1 MLRTVALVF
10 RNEFRLLVRDRAA
23 LFMLFLAPIVII
35 AVAGFSLGA
44 MYGAPSR
51 RVYVIPVV
59 NQDHGAIAR
68 ALMRG
73 LSHRSALRLS
83 EQPDLASALSFVTRR
98 DDAPMAIVIAA
109 GTTAAFESGKTA
121 LVSVYIDPVKRIQ
134 ASAIEL
140 QLNRLSRQIAATA
153 QRRAQQALAKRTA
166 ALRVQLD
173 RLVARTRAIQS
184 EFAEFERSLKRS
196 RAELAS
202 AMARRIR
209 ARMETL
215 RENLQAAIERAA
227 SAQKVRVLGE
237 LARKQA
243 AIAATL
249 TYLEQLQSSEREFE
263 RWFASLKTMAGSHA
277 SEIPPPPRFPAP
289 PSEKVLAELS
299 RPLSVPIRTP
309 AIPALEPAFDP
320 GELPPVSVPAIPR
333 LSLDVGRLLPAET
346 PVLPGQ
352 LGWRERSLAG
362 SSAAVN
368 SFDQYVPGFGVTFLL
383 LDVVWGVSVGL
394 IDERDWG
401 TLERLRASGASPA
414 GMMVGKLSSR
424 FVVGFIQMAVLFAVG
439 WVLFGVELG
448 RSPAML
454 LLPTAAIAFA
464 AAAFGLVI
472 ACITQTR
479 DSVLPIGAVAAM
491 SMSAI
496 GGCWWPLGFEPQ
508 WMRAIAQWMP
518 TTWTMQAY
526 NDLMIRG
533 LAPSSAVIPAA
544 ATFALGTLFLLIGIL
559 GSARIY
565 K

>member
-1 MLRTVALVF
+1 MLRTVAFVF
-10 RNEFRLLVRDRAA
+10 RNEFRLFVRDRAA

-51 RVYVIPVV
+51 RVYVIPLV
-59 NQDHGAIAR
+59 NHDHGAIA
-68 ALMRG
+68 AAIVRG
-73 LSHRSALRLS
+73 LSHRGALRLS
-83 EQPDLASALSFVTRR
+83 EQPDLDSSLSFVARR
-98 DDAPMAIVIAA
+98 DDAPMAIVIPA

-121 LVSVYIDPVKRIQ
+121 LVRVYIDPVKRIQ

-140 QLNRLSRQIAATA
+140 QLSRLSRQIAATA
-153 QRRAQQALAKRTA
+153 RRRAQKALAKRTA
-166 ALRVQLD
+166 DLRAQLD
-173 RLVARTRAIQS
+173 RIVARTRAIQS
-184 EFAEFERSLKRS
+184 EFAEFERTLKGS

-202 AMARRIR
+202 AMARRMR
-209 ARMETL
+209 ARMKTL
-215 RENLQAAIERAA
+215 RESVQAAIERSA
-227 SAQKVRVLGE
+227 SAQKAQLRGE

-243 AIAATL
+243 AVAAVV
-249 TYLEQLQSSEREFE
+249 TYLGQLQSSKREFE

-289 PSEKVLAELS
+289 PSDRVLAELS
-299 RPLSVPIRTP
+299 RPLSVSIHTP
-309 AIPALEPAFDP
+309 TIPALKPVFDAS
-320 GELPPVSVPAIPR
+320 ELPPLAVPAAPR
-333 LSLDVGRLLPAET
+333 FSLDVGRLLPAET

-352 LGWRERSLAG
+352 FGWRERSLAG
-362 SSAAVN
+362 PSATVN

-401 TLERLRASGASPA
+401 TLERLRASGASLV

-424 FVVGFIQMAVLFAVG
+424 FVVGFIQMVVLFAVG
-439 WVLFGVELG
+439 WALFGVELG

-533 LAPSSAVIPAA
+533 LAPSSAVVPAA
-544 ATFALGTLFLLIGIL
+544 ATLGLGTLFLLIGIV
-559 GSARIY
+559 GSPRIY